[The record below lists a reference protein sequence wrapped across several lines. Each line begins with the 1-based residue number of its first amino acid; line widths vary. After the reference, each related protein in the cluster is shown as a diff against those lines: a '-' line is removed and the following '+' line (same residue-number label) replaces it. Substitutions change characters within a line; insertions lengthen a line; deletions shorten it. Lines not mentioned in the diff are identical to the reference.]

1 MAESSKN
8 SDWEKW
14 SIEKGD
20 YHRGYHSTSRFEKQ
34 IRRKRNIKNSIIM
47 GIFLLV
53 IGIITYFIFK

>member
-14 SIEKGD
+14 SIEKGV